1 MERISKNPLRSFT
14 WSSTLVDF
22 VGLEVVAPLPSTA
35 GVPLEPR
42 NPKAVMAN
50 PREAKCSKK
59 RSVQHHGP
67 CILPCKK
74 TMVGV
79 GPSSLFVP
87 VSDDVEDD
95 VDVDAGRADQT
106 WATVPLASST
116 FSSFIVITPM
126 DLVKDTFIVVMQ
138 FR

>member
-1 MERISKNPLRSFT
+1 
-14 WSSTLVDF
+14 
-22 VGLEVVAPLPSTA
+22 
-35 GVPLEPR
+35 
-42 NPKAVMAN
+42 
-50 PREAKCSKK
+50 
-59 RSVQHHGP
+59 
-67 CILPCKK
+67 
-74 TMVGV
+74 MVGV